1 MRLLLAEDDVDVQR
15 VARIAL
21 RADFE
26 VTIAN
31 NGADALKRVAA
42 TNPDVIV
49 LDWMMPEMDGFETCR
64 RLKADS
70 VTRDIPVIFLTARS
84 QESEINE
91 GLALGA
97 VGYLTKPFDA
107 LTLGS
112 RIRALL
118 QR

>member
-1 MRLLLAEDDVDVQR
+1 MRLLLAEDDVDIQR
-15 VARIAL
+15 VARLAL

-31 NGADALKRVAA
+31 DGVEALAQAVTTK
-42 TNPDVIV
+42 PEVIL
-49 LDWMMPEMDGFETCR
+49 LDLMMPKMDGFETCR
-64 RLKADS
+64 RLKADAI
-70 VTRDIPVIFLTARS
+70 TRDIPIIFLTARS

-107 LTLGS
+107 RTLGS